1 MQSPLDCQRLLAE
14 RLKKT
19 WVSQAV
25 DRAQLSK
32 SLRLSERQISA
43 LESGQ
48 DDAFHTRGLY
58 IRALEQALQEAGL
71 QDDAEASECLACLL
85 QHYAQT
91 PRGSQIALVQQAVNK
106 RLGVAPK
113 DPTDR
118 PPARFGLF
126 GVAMIIAVLVAI
138 VIGVS
143 VLAK

>member
-1 MQSPLDCQRLLAE
+1 MQSPLDCQRLLAA
-14 RLKKT
+14 RLKET
-19 WVSQAV
+19 WASQAI
-25 DRAQLSK
+25 DRAQMSK
-32 SLRLSERQISA
+32 LLRLSPRQLSA

-48 DDAFHTRGLY
+48 DDAFHTHGLY

-91 PRGSQIALVQQAVNK
+91 PRGSQIALVQQTVNK
-106 RLGVAPK
+106 RLGVAPR
-113 DPTDR
+113 DPSERT
-118 PPARFGLF
+118 PARFGLF

-143 VLAK
+143 VVAR

>member
-1 MQSPLDCQRLLAE
+1 MQSPLDCQRLLAA

-19 WVSQAV
+19 WASQAV

-32 SLRLSERQISA
+32 SLCLSPRQLSSLASA
-43 LESGQ
+43 Q

-71 QDDAEASECLACLL
+71 QEDAEVSECLATLR

-91 PRGSQIALVQQAVNK
+91 PRGSQIALVQQTVNK
-106 RLGVAPK
+106 RLGVAPR
-113 DPTDR
+113 DPNER

-126 GVAMIIAVLVAI
+126 GIAMIIVLLVVI
-138 VIGVS
+138 VIGVG
-143 VLAK
+143 VFAK